1 MTDISEFKRKLRSR
15 LLEARETVEN
25 RETLSEQAKTIFQN
39 NILLQ
44 ESDILAGF
52 HPIGSEIS
60 PLPLLANQ
68 TCTVCLP
75 VVIEKAKPLIFY
87 KWSVGEPLK
96 KSTFGT
102 KIPIEPIPLIPNIII
117 VPLLGWDKS
126 GARIGYGGGFYDR
139 TLAELKKQGKILA
152 IGYAFDSQEVSEGI
166 PTESTDVQLD
176 GIVTQ
181 TRFIKI
187 S

>member
-1 MTDISEFKRKLRSR
+1 M
-15 LLEARETVEN
+15 
-25 RETLSEQAKTIFQN
+25 LSEQAKAIFQN
-39 NILLQ
+39 NIPLGRD
-44 ESDILAGF
+44 DILAGF
-52 HPIGSEIS
+52 HPIGSEVS
-60 PLPLLANQ
+60 PLPLLATQ
-68 TCTVCLP
+68 TCTICLP
-75 VVIEKAKPLIFY
+75 VVVEKAKPLIFY

-96 KSTFGT
+96 KSIFGT
-102 KIPIEPIPLIPNIII
+102 KVPAEPVEVIPNIII

-152 IGYAFDSQEVSEGI
+152 VGYAFDSQEVPEGI
-166 PTESTDVQLD
+166 PTESTDVRLD
-176 GIVTQ
+176 AIVTQ